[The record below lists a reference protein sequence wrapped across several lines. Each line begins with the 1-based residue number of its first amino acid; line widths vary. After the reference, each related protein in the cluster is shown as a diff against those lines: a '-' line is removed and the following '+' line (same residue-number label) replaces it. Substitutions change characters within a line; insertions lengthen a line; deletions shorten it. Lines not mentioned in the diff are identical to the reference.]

1 MVNHR
6 SPFLLQ
12 KFKQGRMIFISMT
25 SNKNMN
31 EKKSIP
37 IWEKFTL
44 TISEASEYFNLGE
57 KKMRF
62 LADNYND
69 YGFVLQNGN
78 KLLIKRRKFEDF
90 INETNAV

>member
-1 MVNHR
+1 
-6 SPFLLQ
+6 
-12 KFKQGRMIFISMT
+12 MIFIIMT

>member
-1 MVNHR
+1 
-6 SPFLLQ
+6 
-12 KFKQGRMIFISMT
+12 MIFISMT
-25 SNKNMN
+25 ESNMMN
-31 EKKSIP
+31 GKKFVP

-57 KKMRF
+57 KKLRY
-62 LADNYND
+62 LADSYND

-78 KLLIKRRKFEDF
+78 KTLIKRKKFEEF

>member
-1 MVNHR
+1 MMIDR
-6 SPFLLQ
+6 
-12 KFKQGRMIFISMT
+12 KFV
-25 SNKNMN
+25 
-31 EKKSIP
+31 P

-78 KLLIKRRKFEDF
+78 KILIKRKKFEEF

>member
-1 MVNHR
+1 
-6 SPFLLQ
+6 
-12 KFKQGRMIFISMT
+12 MT
-25 SNKNMN
+25 SQ
-31 EKKSIP
+31 KKTIP

-44 TISEASEYFNLGE
+44 TISEASEYFNIGE

-62 LADNYND
+62 LVDNYND

-78 KLLIKRRKFEDF
+78 KILIKRKRFEDF

>member
-1 MVNHR
+1 
-6 SPFLLQ
+6 
-12 KFKQGRMIFISMT
+12 MIFISMT

-62 LADNYND
+62 LANNYND

-78 KLLIKRRKFEDF
+78 KILIKRRKFEDF

>member
-1 MVNHR
+1 
-6 SPFLLQ
+6 
-12 KFKQGRMIFISMT
+12 MIFISMT
-25 SNKNMN
+25 SNKNIN
-31 EKKSIP
+31 DRKPIP
-37 IWEKFTL
+37 IWEKFNL
-44 TISEASEYFNLGE
+44 TINEASEYFNLGE

-78 KLLIKRRKFEDF
+78 KTLIKRRKFEDF

>member
-1 MVNHR
+1 
-6 SPFLLQ
+6 
-12 KFKQGRMIFISMT
+12 MT

-62 LADNYND
+62 LANNYND

-78 KLLIKRRKFEDF
+78 KILIKRRKFEDF

>member
-1 MVNHR
+1 
-6 SPFLLQ
+6 
-12 KFKQGRMIFISMT
+12 MIFISMT

-31 EKKSIP
+31 EKKFIP

-62 LADNYND
+62 LANNYND

-78 KLLIKRRKFEDF
+78 KILIKRKKFEDF

>member
-1 MVNHR
+1 
-6 SPFLLQ
+6 
-12 KFKQGRMIFISMT
+12 MIFISMT

>member
-1 MVNHR
+1 
-6 SPFLLQ
+6 
-12 KFKQGRMIFISMT
+12 MIFISMT
-25 SNKNMN
+25 ESNMMN
-31 EKKSIP
+31 QKKTIP

-62 LADNYND
+62 LADTYND

-78 KLLIKRRKFEDF
+78 KTLIKRRKFEDF

>member
-1 MVNHR
+1 
-6 SPFLLQ
+6 
-12 KFKQGRMIFISMT
+12 MT

-31 EKKSIP
+31 DRKTIP
-37 IWEKFTL
+37 IWEKFNL
-44 TISEASEYFNLGE
+44 TINEASEYFNLGE

-69 YGFVLQNGN
+69 YGFVLQNGS
-78 KLLIKRRKFEDF
+78 KTLIKRRKFEEF

>member
-1 MVNHR
+1 
-6 SPFLLQ
+6 
-12 KFKQGRMIFISMT
+12 MIFISMT
-25 SNKNMN
+25 SKNNMN

-62 LADNYND
+62 LVDNYND

-78 KLLIKRRKFEDF
+78 KTLIKRRKFEDF

>member
-1 MVNHR
+1 
-6 SPFLLQ
+6 
-12 KFKQGRMIFISMT
+12 MIFISMT
-25 SNKNMN
+25 
-31 EKKSIP
+31 ERTIIDDKKFVP
-37 IWEKFTL
+37 IWKKFTL
-44 TISEASEYFNLGE
+44 TISEAAEYFNLGE

-78 KLLIKRRKFEDF
+78 KVLIKRKKFEEF